1 LEGKEVMEGRNLKQS
16 TSDAVLSTLA
26 KKILIATNTDG
37 VKLKLLIDR
46 FVKRLGL
53 DDNKVKSHTKANL
66 FNYFL
71 ANKMSIK
78 TFIRLIMVLNA
89 TKVEFLVKLTFPN
102 GIEKTV
108 STSYNMNVFESE
120 ADDGQN

>member
-1 LEGKEVMEGRNLKQS
+1 MERKNTRQN

-46 FVKRLGL
+46 FVRRLGL

-89 TKVEFLVKLTFPN
+89 TNVEFSVKLKFQN
-102 GIEKTV
+102 GTEKTV
-108 STSYNMNVFESE
+108 SVSYNMNVFESE
-120 ADDGQN
+120 ASDEQN

>member
-1 LEGKEVMEGRNLKQS
+1 MEELGKKNLRN
-16 TSDAVLSTLA
+16 TSDAVLSILA
-26 KKILIATNTDG
+26 KKLLAATHTDG

-71 ANKMSIK
+71 SDKMSIK

-89 TKVEFLVKLTFPN
+89 TNVEFSVKLRFSN
-102 GIEKTV
+102 GEEKVV
-108 STSYNMNVFESE
+108 SVSYDINNLDEE
-120 ADDGQN
+120 EGEENDRKD

>member
-1 LEGKEVMEGRNLKQS
+1 MRKEEMERKNTRQN

-26 KKILIATNTDG
+26 KKILIAMNIDG

-89 TKVEFLVKLTFPN
+89 TNVEFSVKLKFQN
-102 GIEKTV
+102 GVEKTV
-108 STSYNMNVFESE
+108 SVSYNMNVFESE
-120 ADDGQN
+120 ASDE

>member
-1 LEGKEVMEGRNLKQS
+1 MRKEEMDRKNKRQN

-26 KKILIATNTDG
+26 KKLLIATNTDG

-46 FVKRLGL
+46 FVRRLGL

-89 TKVEFLVKLTFPN
+89 TNVEFSVKLKFQN
-102 GIEKTV
+102 GVEKTV
-108 STSYNMNVFESE
+108 SVSYNMNVFESE
-120 ADDGQN
+120 ASDE

>member
-1 LEGKEVMEGRNLKQS
+1 MRKEEMDRKNTRQN

-26 KKILIATNTDG
+26 KKILIAMNIDG

-89 TKVEFLVKLTFPN
+89 TNVEFSVKLKFQN
-102 GIEKTV
+102 GVEKTV
-108 STSYNMNVFESE
+108 SVSYNMNVFESE
-120 ADDGQN
+120 ASDE

>member
-1 LEGKEVMEGRNLKQS
+1 MRKEEMDRKNKRQN

-26 KKILIATNTDG
+26 KKLLIATNTDG

-46 FVKRLGL
+46 FVRRLGL

-89 TKVEFLVKLTFPN
+89 TNVEFSVKLKFQN
-102 GIEKTV
+102 GTEQTV
-108 STSYNMNVFESE
+108 SVSYNMNVFESE
-120 ADDGQN
+120 ASDE

>member
-1 LEGKEVMEGRNLKQS
+1 MRKEEMERKNTRQN

-26 KKILIATNTDG
+26 KKILIAMNIDG

-89 TKVEFLVKLTFPN
+89 TNVEFSVKLKFQN
-102 GIEKTV
+102 GTEKTV
-108 STSYNMNVFESE
+108 SVSYNMNVFESE
-120 ADDGQN
+120 ASDEQN